1 MASQFFWFVV
11 LFLLHEPGFDAD
23 MEWENLTPAVQKWK
37 ESDASF
43 GNRLANGRNLAHTEV
58 PLAPPHEQNRTSV
71 GYIALGAA
79 NSVREVTRMPPGVSR
94 HGWEIESYRSP
105 FEYNIASHSISG
117 NKVALNQ
124 FIAYILLLYRPRTV
138 SFGSMR
144 PVDTCTRPNVVIYE
158 TETETEG
165 KVCRVVTP
173 GPNAKER
180 LLLLGPLLV
189 IRNTAVPL
197 RSDDRETLHTFIDKY
212 MGESLRTILQ
222 RNVILPEVV
231 YRISIPMA
239 DTNWA
244 KYNQVLSVFG
254 FANGADEMLAKGSDG
269 FDKYRYMV
277 DGKTSNEYIEGWK
290 VLASAGARGI
300 GMEMLS

>member
-1 MASQFFWFVV
+1 M
-11 LFLLHEPGFDAD
+11 
-23 MEWENLTPAVQKWK
+23 
-37 ESDASF
+37 
-43 GNRLANGRNLAHTEV
+43 
-58 PLAPPHEQNRTSV
+58 
-71 GYIALGAA
+71 
-79 NSVREVTRMPPGVSR
+79 
-94 HGWEIESYRSP
+94 
-105 FEYNIASHSISG
+105 
-117 NKVALNQ
+117 
-124 FIAYILLLYRPRTV
+124 
-138 SFGSMR
+138 
-144 PVDTCTRPNVVIYE
+144 
-158 TETETEG
+158 
-165 KVCRVVTP
+165 
-173 GPNAKER
+173 
-180 LLLLGPLLV
+180 LV